1 MGHSKQSL
9 LSFASYTQ
17 SIVSSQ
23 SLENGVSC
31 FHVYTRYCQT
41 NRPQHILKCGQIF
54 MNHALILNRTIF
66 LSTLSKQ
73 QSTVSIQS
81 GHNPSERVLFHL
93 SQSVFRKLQSL
104 GLQSE
109 YHNDPEFALTMRMK
123 PALAFVPPELVSWS
137 FQLVMISNN

>member
-1 MGHSKQSL
+1 MIFATKENLESL
-9 LSFASYTQ
+9 YKHLASRWDIQNSPYSLFPAIHNPLSRPNPLKM
-17 SIVSSQ
+17 V
-23 SLENGVSC
+23 NC

-54 MNHALILNRTIF
+54 MNHALILNRIIF

-73 QSTVSIQS
+73 QSTLSIQS

-109 YHNDPEFALTMRMK
+109 YHNDP
-123 PALAFVPPELVSWS
+123 
-137 FQLVMISNN
+137 